1 MITVRMTEEE
11 YERFLEFRGAEKYAQ
26 SVRAQDKLLR
36 KCRAYPAGAGYACDR
51 EHGHGVRPERGA
63 QSDRRGVRHCE
74 MRGSYGDRSKTEF
87 VRI

>member
-26 SVRAQDKLLR
+26 SVRTQDKL
-36 KCRAYPAGAGYACDR
+36 
-51 EHGHGVRPERGA
+51 RG
-63 QSDRRGVRHCE
+63 
-74 MRGSYGDRSKTEF
+74 KTEF

>member
-36 KCRAYPAGAGYACDR
+36 KQAEELAAHILLGLDMRVIENTVTVYDPKEALKAFDAACDI
-51 EHGHGVRPERGA
+51 VR
-63 QSDRRGVRHCE
+63 
-74 MRGSYGDRSKTEF
+74 
-87 VRI
+87 

>member
-36 KCRAYPAGAGYACDR
+36 KQAEDLAAHVLLGLDMRVIEDTVMVCDAKEALKAIDSACDI
-51 EHGHGVRPERGA
+51 VR
-63 QSDRRGVRHCE
+63 
-74 MRGSYGDRSKTEF
+74 
-87 VRI
+87 

>member
-36 KCRAYPAGAGYACDR
+36 KQAEDLAAHILLGLDMRVIENTVTVYDPKEALKAIDAACDI
-51 EHGHGVRPERGA
+51 VR
-63 QSDRRGVRHCE
+63 
-74 MRGSYGDRSKTEF
+74 
-87 VRI
+87 